1 MTQISEYIY
10 CAFLASLAAGLSE
23 HINLSKAHA
32 KVLRFVMSLTLLFF
46 LVAPLK
52 PFVAELGQWTLPNP
66 PASDEENEPA
76 SYEALNAYMS
86 REVAKA
92 VSQAIAEDLGI
103 ADVRVSVTF
112 SQEDASTFLLARLDV
127 ILPAGQS
134 GNADRVKRYLENEY
148 RCTVFC
154 Q

>member
-52 PFVAELGQWTLPNP
+52 PFIAELGQLTWPSP
-66 PASDEENEPA
+66 PAVDEENEDA
-76 SYEALNAYMS
+76 SYEALSAYMS
-86 REVAKA
+86 QELAKA
-92 VSQAIAEDLGI
+92 VSQAISEDLGI
-103 ADVRVSVTF
+103 AGARVSVTF
-112 SQEDASTFLLARLDV
+112 SQEDESTFLLTRLDV
-127 ILPAGQS
+127 ILPDGQS
-134 GNADRVKRYLENEY
+134 GDADRVRRYLENEY